1 MSDLKNWL
9 DTTGAQRI
17 SIERHDDRTICFKQ
31 KGKEIHVYVLGD
43 KWEYIGLIYPTGSAA
58 DRWVAAPY
66 GFPTHLSWRTQRR
79 AIDDLL
85 ETMT

>member
-43 KWEYIGLIYPTGSAA
+43 KWEYIGLIYPRT
-58 DRWVAAPY
+58 DRWVAASQ
-66 GFPTHLSWRTQRR
+66 GFIHHLSWSTQRR